1 MKPRLWML
9 GITAALVMPL
19 AAEAAD
25 YEVRMLNKGAAGA
38 MVFEPAF
45 LEIEV
50 GDSVTFVPTDKGHSA
65 KSTKGMLPDGAAP
78 FAGKMNQEIT
88 VVFDTPGVYG
98 VDCPPHYGLGMVAL
112 IVAGEPTNVDEA
124 SAVRHPGKAKAAFA
138 AMFEEL
144 GTRLASR

>member
-1 MKPRLWML
+1 MKSRLWIL

-25 YEVRMLNKGAAGA
+25 YEVKMLNKGAAGA

-45 LEIEV
+45 LQIEP
-50 GDSVTFVPTDKGHSA
+50 GDSVTFVPTDKGHDAVSI
-65 KSTKGMLPDGAAP
+65 KGMVPEGAEP

-98 VDCPPHYGLGMVAL
+98 VKCVPHYGMGMVAL
-112 IVAGEPTNVDEA
+112 FVVGEPSNLDEA
-124 SAVRHPGKAKAAFA
+124 LAVRHPGKAKVAFA
-138 AMFEEL
+138 AMFDEL
-144 GTRLASR
+144 ATQLASQ